1 MIGMLTAIII
11 VLLIAAVICWYVIL
25 YQPPPKYRR
34 SRFANLSP
42 RRWPNVYT
50 PSPRQQTSLASAL
63 TGEYHTKQIMNNSEY
78 NIFRIATRVVQ
89 GTRYYVWP
97 QVSLGEVLSSPD
109 ELAFRAINCKRC
121 DIIIADEHGRAIL
134 AIEYNGSGHDLSGDA
149 TVRDQT
155 KQAALVNAGIRYVA
169 IDQDE
174 TSGRIEWILRA
185 ELAKVEPQKFY
196 GTR

>member
-63 TGEYHTKQIMNNSEY
+63 TGEYRLKPILNHSEY
-78 NIFRIATRVVQ
+78 RVFGVATRVVQ
-89 GTRYYVWP
+89 GTRYHVWP

-109 ELAFRAINCKRC
+109 EAAFHAINSKRC
-121 DIIIADEHGRAIL
+121 DLIIADDHARAVL

-149 TVRDQT
+149 VIRDRI
-155 KQAALVNAGIRYVA
+155 KQAALVNAGVRYVA

-174 TSGRIEWILRA
+174 TPGRIEWILRA
-185 ELAKVEPQKFY
+185 ELAKVEPQKF
-196 GTR
+196 GVTR